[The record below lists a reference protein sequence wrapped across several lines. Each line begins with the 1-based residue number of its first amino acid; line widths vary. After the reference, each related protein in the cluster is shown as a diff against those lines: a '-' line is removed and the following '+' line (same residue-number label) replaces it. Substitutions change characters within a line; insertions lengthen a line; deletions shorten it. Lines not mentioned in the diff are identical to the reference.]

1 LREVSSTMYK
11 AIRVRGRQLP
21 WPPRNHCCCGGR
33 CDYMGHV
40 IYLLVLLGCLGVTA
54 PLELALKTKVYARWR
69 KLLLAI
75 APSVVVFV
83 AWDIYAIHSGQWTFN
98 LDRMT
103 GVILPGGLPV
113 EEALF
118 FLVIPVCAVLTF
130 EGVRRLR
137 PRWAPQTFSAAVRED
152 SR

>member
-1 LREVSSTMYK
+1 
-11 AIRVRGRQLP
+11 
-21 WPPRNHCCCGGR
+21 
-33 CDYMGHV
+33 MGHV

-54 PLELALKTKVYARWR
+54 PLELALKTRVYARWR